1 MEKSKNNSNYF
12 LPILANIRR
21 KSLITPLK
29 SISKMRIM
37 VNDVIFNELKSIKE
51 FSDKENKMI
60 KFRIIQNIQ
69 NKEIKNLK
77 KNDEIN
83 LDNRLNKL
91 IELKDLF
98 ENHFETYSYN
108 MHYYLNFLKDKLYEI
123 QENLQIIDKDIFNQN
138 MEIEKLALKIV
149 KKQNELESLIEIR
162 NFLLQVKDKYE
173 HKEKSPSYYYQL
185 FIKDS
190 KKLLI
195 GNYFL
200 KLKII
205 NHITNKSMTSFM
217 SSVLELKEKIEDN
230 KISIY
235 EDFDFNLNYFKK
247 EKIKPVF
254 ESVDEFMKLYNS
266 HMEKNMNYLQE
277 FGYIKKVINRLKDEY
292 EEICVTDNNNKSLL
306 EDEIIEK
313 QELLETLIKRNEILK
328 KRFNLL

>member
-1 MEKSKNNSNYF
+1 MDKSKNNSNYF
-12 LPILANIRR
+12 FPILSNIRR
-21 KSLITPLK
+21 KTIIMPFK

-69 NKEIKNLK
+69 NKQINNLK
-77 KNDEIN
+77 KNDENNI
-83 LDNRLNKL
+83 DNRLNKL
-91 IELKDLF
+91 IELKNLF
-98 ENHFETYSYN
+98 EKYSESYSYN
-108 MHYYLNFLKDKLYEI
+108 MNIYINFLKNKIFEI
-123 QENLQIIDKDIFNQN
+123 KDNLQVIDKDIFNKN
-138 MEIEKLALKIV
+138 IEIEKLALKIV
-149 KKQNELESLIEIR
+149 RKQNELEYLIEIR
-162 NFLLQVKDKYE
+162 NFLLQIKDKYE
-173 HKEKSPSYYYQL
+173 HKEKSPSYYFQL

-217 SSVLELKEKIEDN
+217 NSVLELKEKIEDN
-230 KISIY
+230 KIFIY
-235 EDFDFNLNYFKK
+235 DDFDFNLNYFKK

-277 FGYIKKVINRLKDEY
+277 YGYIKKAINRLKDEY

-306 EDEIIEK
+306 DDEII
-313 QELLETLIKRNEILK
+313 
-328 KRFNLL
+328 